1 MKEAI
6 ANANVFNLM
15 IVFIVILMAF
25 FVGSLGYSK
34 AFKVKDFIIN
44 EIEREE
50 EYDDKTMSENIDKTL
65 SDIGYRVSKSN
76 TNRCNDV
83 MNAEFGSSN
92 SRVTVANTSSK
103 YEYCVF
109 KIVDDNGAR
118 SSYRY
123 RVIAYMYFDIPIIN
137 NLLKIP
143 VKGETISFKTI
154 NS

>member
-50 EYDDKTMSENIDKTL
+50 EYNDSMGEEIDKTL
-65 SDIGYRVSKSN
+65 SEIGYRVSKSDI
-76 TNRCNDV
+76 NRCESVKNTEFAGNLKGVDV
-83 MNAEFGSSN
+83 VNKN
-92 SRVTVANTSSK
+92 SK

-109 KIVDDNGAR
+109 KISTNSGAR

-143 VKGETISFKTI
+143 VKGETISFTTI
-154 NS
+154 DS

>member
-34 AFKVKDFIIN
+34 AFKVKNLIIN

-50 EYDDKTMSENIDKTL
+50 DYNDTMGEDIDKTL
-65 SDIGYRVSKSN
+65 SEIGYRVSNSN
-76 TNRCNDV
+76 INRCENV
-83 MNAEFGSSN
+83 KNTEFAGSSEKIE
-92 SRVTVANTSSK
+92 VANKNSK

-109 KIVDDNGAR
+109 KISNVNGAR

-143 VKGETISFKTI
+143 VKGETISFTTI